1 MLAVVT
7 PDTPPDVVRRRHS
20 KEYQRDRKKGK
31 QHPEMGQRLCRRRIQ
46 KQGNSDA
53 ERDCQAV
60 GDAAPDAGQ
69 QGQEH
74 KPKQAEQSRN
84 SPKQP
89 RHEPFR
95 QGGRKNVKRSRS
107 RMAEIWAR
115 MRGVLK

>member
-20 KEYQRDRKKGK
+20 KEYQRDQKKGK

-89 RHEPFR
+89 RHEPFQARR
-95 QGGRKNVKRSRS
+95 QEKRQEKQEQDGGDLGEDEGC
-107 RMAEIWAR
+107 A
-115 MRGVLK
+115 